1 MRCSGPRL
9 VEDAV
14 VSVLSVLSPTRVELT
29 WKSSEDK
36 SVIGYHVE
44 RAAAE
49 VFSEDQLVRLKKQTL
64 PLVEPSVGAL
74 RRIGPFAR
82 VTTAPIKGTTFI
94 DTNIDLTKPQS
105 LTGETVY
112 ERKFNREQFDES
124 GRPYRFGVFVY
135 RIRAVNAAGESGPS
149 PAFFTIPSAPQ
160 WLFSKEDFRTISR
173 GVAISGPPHET
184 PLARSSNARDRFLVN
199 ARRWSR
205 GSSIQGQRTLRG

>member
-135 RIRAVNAAGESGPS
+135 RIRA
-149 PAFFTIPSAPQ
+149 
-160 WLFSKEDFRTISR
+160 R
-173 GVAISGPPHET
+173 
-184 PLARSSNARDRFLVN
+184 
-199 ARRWSR
+199 
-205 GSSIQGQRTLRG
+205 